1 MYPVTIQQVRF
12 KHTLENCEGLRSY
25 HIHKYKKAIEAGR
38 IRLREGTDMPRE
50 QFQSLTEPMYYILMS
65 LQEECC
71 GVDIMEKVKAL
82 SGGRVQ
88 VGPGTLYTL
97 LAKFQEGD
105 IIEETRQEGRK
116 KWYRITE
123 KGKDTLKKEYRRIL
137 AMARDGAA
145 GLEGDKDA
153 VLEMEGIW
161 DSGYSGNGV
170 FL

>member
-1 MYPVTIQQVRF
+1 
-12 KHTLENCEGLRSY
+12 
-25 HIHKYKKAIEAGR
+25 
-38 IRLREGTDMPRE
+38 MPRE

-105 IIEETRQEGRK
+105 IIEEKVVSDHRK
-116 KWYRITE
+116 S
-123 KGKDTLKKEYRRIL
+123 KGYPEERVPAYPGYGQRRGRRI
-137 AMARDGAA
+137 G
-145 GLEGDKDA
+145 GG
-153 VLEMEGIW
+153 
-161 DSGYSGNGV
+161 
-170 FL
+170 

>member
-1 MYPVTIQQVRF
+1 
-12 KHTLENCEGLRSY
+12 
-25 HIHKYKKAIEAGR
+25 
-38 IRLREGTDMPRE
+38 
-50 QFQSLTEPMYYILMS
+50 
-65 LQEECC
+65 
-71 GVDIMEKVKAL
+71 MEKVKAL